1 MGLRGRNL
9 VVQKEY
15 LSGSPSWAVDLES
28 QTVNWNKLRTPES
41 HLWPKF
47 HLQHLSGSASSF
59 SILPSPFS
67 GPVNLKWWGQ
77 RGSPSVFT
85 KHKFHDQ
92 RKERWPQIS
101 HLHHFPRGCP
111 GKARFCGSFPF
122 SLAPSIDPAANV
134 MDASGWALGS
144 RPVAA
149 LCHPSHPSASPPALA
164 KAAAPVLLYQELPS
178 HPPICSHFYPSVA

>member
-1 MGLRGRNL
+1 MR
-9 VVQKEY
+9 KEY

-28 QTVNWNKLRTPES
+28 QTVNWNKLRTPYQRNTES

-47 HLQHLSGSASSF
+47 HLQQLSSSPSSF
-59 SILPSPFS
+59 SILPPPFS

-77 RGSPSVFT
+77 RGSPSIFT
-85 KHKFHDQ
+85 KQKFHDQ
-92 RKERWPQIS
+92 REDRGGPKEVTFTV
-101 HLHHFPRGCP
+101 FPRAVLAKHAFAGL
-111 GKARFCGSFPF
+111 FPF
-122 SLAPSIDPAANV
+122 FLVPSIDPAANV
-134 MDASGWALGS
+134 MGASGWALGS

-149 LCHPSHPSASPPALA
+149 LCHPSHPSAYPPALA